1 MRHGDASGNQAAI
14 RGDFRRD
21 RPSGRPGRHCS
32 LIRRQQAKDMEYC
45 ARHNPGGGGGWIRN
59 LQKNISNIGWSLGS
73 RARQQPERR
82 VSMRAN
88 RMVFLA
94 LSLTSVILSGSV
106 SAASASVGNVA
117 SEQTGQIHFS
127 GKVVDTDGSPIEGAR
142 VRLYELINAGT
153 VYSRGSKLAGD
164 IATGADGRF
173 SFAAPVKSGQYR
185 YSYIV
190 VEKGQL
196 ALGLANWRM
205 TEDEEVEIK
214 LGPAKDLTGVVVDSM
229 GKPIPGV
236 RTSVSML
243 QVGDAEERRALGSP
257 VSQEL
262 LTVITDAEG
271 SFSFDRIPAEATAEF
286 LIRKDGRATI
296 GTFQRSAYS
305 SKGYQYHAGQKDI
318 KLVLPTASRIEGIV
332 VEKSTTRPVT
342 QAKVLVVDQQNRPL
356 PGIESTVSDDNGVFI
371 FDALPPGDHLIKYM
385 APDEEPADW
394 IAEPA
399 SVATEAGRTAT
410 NVKVELTKGAILEV
424 LVADG
429 ETKKPI
435 EGVSVSVYD
444 QRRRESRSATTGAE
458 VRIWLRQTMWSS
470 TMSRETVDADVSGDF
485 ELKAIPTEHNY
496 ELRVSA
502 EGYGVKR
509 IEIHADDA
517 VDNLLVVEPTVLPP
531 ANLSVSGVVVDV
543 EGNPV
548 PKARIDS
555 YGFDKGQPDRL
566 VTQTDARG
574 RFTLEGVCEGK
585 VNLSVDAGYKGKRLS
600 ARAITDGG
608 ASGIRIVARE
618 GRAVVQHLS
627 TKTYEEIL
635 RGNEKAIT
643 GLAVDESG
651 SPVAGVPVAV
661 RCHKKKREDGK
672 YWWTFS
678 SYLDL
683 KATTDKQ
690 GRFAIP
696 TEEDGEYNLLF
707 SPDNHAA
714 IIAYD
719 IPIGKKDLKIMLPT
733 GGTVTGSLMR
743 MDKGKKVPIPNSE
756 VKIEQIDR
764 ASYTHL
770 WFDRDRTT
778 LTDAEGKF
786 RFEHVRTKIRPSGSR
801 SEKQWTHIPRVWEI
815 SYGETSRTIEFDDN
829 TKLLD

>member
-1 MRHGDASGNQAAI
+1 
-14 RGDFRRD
+14 
-21 RPSGRPGRHCS
+21 
-32 LIRRQQAKDMEYC
+32 
-45 ARHNPGGGGGWIRN
+45 
-59 LQKNISNIGWSLGS
+59 
-73 RARQQPERR
+73 
-82 VSMRAN
+82 
-88 RMVFLA
+88 
-94 LSLTSVILSGSV
+94 
-106 SAASASVGNVA
+106 
-117 SEQTGQIHFS
+117 
-127 GKVVDTDGSPIEGAR
+127 
-142 VRLYELINAGT
+142 
-153 VYSRGSKLAGD
+153 
-164 IATGADGRF
+164 
-173 SFAAPVKSGQYR
+173 
-185 YSYIV
+185 
-190 VEKGQL
+190 
-196 ALGLANWRM
+196 
-205 TEDEEVEIK
+205 
-214 LGPAKDLTGVVVDSM
+214 
-229 GKPIPGV
+229 
-236 RTSVSML
+236 
-243 QVGDAEERRALGSP
+243 
-257 VSQEL
+257 
-262 LTVITDAEG
+262 
-271 SFSFDRIPAEATAEF
+271 
-286 LIRKDGRATI
+286 
-296 GTFQRSAYS
+296 
-305 SKGYQYHAGQKDI
+305 
-318 KLVLPTASRIEGIV
+318 
-332 VEKSTTRPVT
+332 
-342 QAKVLVVDQQNRPL
+342 
-356 PGIESTVSDDNGVFI
+356 
-371 FDALPPGDHLIKYM
+371 
-385 APDEEPADW
+385 
-394 IAEPA
+394 
-399 SVATEAGRTAT
+399 
-410 NVKVELTKGAILEV
+410 
-424 LVADG
+424 
-429 ETKKPI
+429 
-435 EGVSVSVYD
+435 
-444 QRRRESRSATTGAE
+444 
-458 VRIWLRQTMWSS
+458 
-470 TMSRETVDADVSGDF
+470 MSRETVDADASGDF

-770 WFDRDRTT
+770 GFDRDRTT

-801 SEKQWTHIPRVWEI
+801 SEKQWTHIPRVWQI

-829 TKLLD
+829 TKLLDIELMAGLDSTGGQSLGGAALPKFNIPEIDSAVDGAKGKMLLICFFDMLQRPSRNCLSQLSARQQELAGKNVAAVAVQASKIDQATLSKWCQAYKISFPVGIIPGDEDETRSAWEIQSLPWLILADTQHKVTAAGFRLSELNEKIKADR